1 MCKLYWQLVRQ
12 SQNTSEQINNVRAD
26 EPLKKG
32 KSSRDKSL
40 VYRGQKVGD
49 WWSPRLAIFAL
60 FVLWSAN
67 NAIVCLGYHW
77 YPRLCIMKIKRCFGD
92 MYNRNVWRTD
102 SIQTSWIFNYFASNS
117 FVPAIN
123 LPWSIPNR
131 CLSFQDFAVSPCSAP
146 CILWPFLCLLFITPT
161 AKVAP
166 CPSPSQFCVLC
177 PTPSAQNGIFSRT
190 DRTHVINAFNVDASQ

>member
-12 SQNTSEQINNVRAD
+12 SQNTSEKINNVRAD

-49 WWSPRLAIFAL
+49 RWSPRLAIFAL

-77 YPRLCIMKIKRCFGD
+77 YPRLCIMKIKRCYDTNVTCDGQTV
-92 MYNRNVWRTD
+92 NRLYG
-102 SIQTSWIFNYFASNS
+102 SFNYFASNS
-117 FVPAIN
+117 FATAIN

-177 PTPSAQNGIFSRT
+177 PTPSAQNGILSRT